1 MFDNF
6 LSSLKTQTSQL
17 STSFNDA
24 RHRLS
29 LTTMVKDDKLDI
41 STNSTD
47 VIRINSDQISQTHHS
62 SSLPKSKSM
71 NDSIKDVITEKAV
84 GETGQIKYAG
94 SLKNKSQPGSS
105 VSLDHSF
112 SISQSDVVTRNH
124 IYFEQLSTDGENETV
139 FRNPAH
145 LLKNDSEEEE
155 CLVDKFDRVLAS
167 VQGAADEVGLNKSFF
182 FK

>member
-17 STSFNDA
+17 SSSFNDA

-29 LTTMVKDDKLDI
+29 STTMVKNKLD
-41 STNSTD
+41 SSTD
-47 VIRINSDQISQTHHS
+47 VISNRINSNQISQTHHS
-62 SSLPKSKSM
+62 STLSKSKSM
-71 NDSIKDVITEKAV
+71 IDSITNIITEKAF
-84 GETGQIKYAG
+84 GESSDIRYSRSCKI
-94 SLKNKSQPGSS
+94 KSQLGSS
-105 VSLDHSF
+105 VSLDHSLE
-112 SISQSDVVTRNH
+112 SIVTRNH
-124 IYFEQLSTDGENETV
+124 IYSEEFSTDGENETV

-167 VQGAADEVGLNKSFF
+167 VQGTAYEVGLNKLFY
-182 FK
+182 

>member
-17 STSFNDA
+17 SSSFNDA

-29 LTTMVKDDKLDI
+29 LTTMVKNKLD
-41 STNSTD
+41 NSNGGTD
-47 VIRINSDQISQTHHS
+47 VISNRINSNQISQTHHS
-62 SSLPKSKSM
+62 STLSKSKSM
-71 NDSIKDVITEKAV
+71 IDSITNVITEKAF
-84 GETGQIKYAG
+84 GESSDIRYSGSYIK
-94 SLKNKSQPGSS
+94 KNQLGSS
-105 VSLDHSF
+105 VSLDHSLET
-112 SISQSDVVTRNH
+112 VVTRNH
-124 IYFEQLSTDGENETV
+124 IYSEEFSTDGENETV

-167 VQGAADEVGLNKSFF
+167 VQGTANEVGLNKLFY
-182 FK
+182 